1 MCSVGWS
8 GDRSYLTT
16 RQTPTPPPGDAGFSA
31 GEPGEA
37 RKVTDMMFDI
47 DEHLEMAYED
57 RFIADTDST
66 DTGDTDSF
74 ED

>member
-1 MCSVGWS
+1 VRTLPYWFQ
-8 GDRSYLTT
+8 R
-16 RQTPTPPPGDAGFSA
+16 R
-31 GEPGEA
+31 EPGASA